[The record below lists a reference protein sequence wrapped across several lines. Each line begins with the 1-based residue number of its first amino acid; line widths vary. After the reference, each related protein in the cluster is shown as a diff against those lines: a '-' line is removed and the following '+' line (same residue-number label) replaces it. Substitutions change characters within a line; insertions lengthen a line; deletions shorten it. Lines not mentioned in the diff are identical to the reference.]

1 MRCSQTLV
9 SELPV
14 GSGHFLALHSV
25 YQPLYQNPSSKPFLS
40 VVMGVP
46 PSGLRC
52 CCRETGVPRDVC
64 RTRPAFSVVGHQ
76 PHGLFPCEGEGK
88 TSAMETLI
96 RLLCLFLN
104 SRILV
109 PSVKAACLI
118 SLFSPVRLFATPWT
132 LAHQAPLSMGFSRQ
146 EYWSGLPCPPPGDLP
161 NPGVE
166 PMTPQTHV
174 NRVCDAIQP

>member
-64 RTRPAFSVVGHQ
+64 RTRPGFSVVGHQ

-96 RLLCLFLN
+96 RLLCLFLKLQN
-104 SRILV
+104 PCPFSEGCMPNQSLQSCPTLCNPMDPSPPGSSVHGILQARILEWFTM
-109 PSVKAACLI
+109 S
-118 SLFSPVRLFATPWT
+118 S
-132 LAHQAPLSMGFSRQ
+132 SRG
-146 EYWSGLPCPPPGDLP
+146 SS
-161 NPGVE
+161 
-166 PMTPQTHV
+166 
-174 NRVCDAIQP
+174 QPRG

>member
-1 MRCSQTLV
+1 MCCSQTLV
-9 SELPV
+9 SELPL

-64 RTRPAFSVVGHQ
+64 RTRPGFSVVGHQ

-88 TSAMETLI
+88 TSAMEALI
-96 RLLCLFLN
+96 RLLCLFFKLQN
-104 SRILV
+104 PCPFSEGCMPNQSLQSCPTLCNPMDPSPPGSSVHGILQARILEWFTMSSSRGSSQ
-109 PSVKAACLI
+109 PRGRTHDSTDSCQS
-118 SLFSPVRLFATPWT
+118 SL
-132 LAHQAPLSMGFSRQ
+132 
-146 EYWSGLPCPPPGDLP
+146 
-161 NPGVE
+161 
-166 PMTPQTHV
+166 
-174 NRVCDAIQP
+174 